1 MRSAALQKALSKR
14 EVTITPLLRLAG
26 TNETGFCA
34 YYPTY
39 YNFTES
45 DTNFEGAVTGCFNSV
60 RTIAIALRGVK
71 DNLDSFEI
79 RDENG
84 GIAYKTQNVEHE
96 SLKYQQVDFNILN
109 ETWTII
115 CGNHYEASR

>member
-1 MRSAALQKALSKR
+1 LKKALSKR

-39 YNFTES
+39 LNYSQSHTS
-45 DTNFEGAVTGCFNSV
+45 FEGAVSGCFNAMSS
-60 RTIAIALRGVK
+60 ISIALSSVQ
-71 DNLDSFEI
+71 DSLDSCEI

-84 GIAYKTQNVEHE
+84 AVAYRTENVSQEGMKIH
-96 SLKYQQVDFNILN
+96 QMDFNILN

-115 CGNHYEASR
+115 CGKYYVPST